1 MTTNRRKRWISIEAV
16 LWLAVLGFV
25 GYRIW
30 PQAASAFGLGSGGV
44 EVADVRVELLDG
56 EPVSLSDLRGQVV
69 LVNFW
74 ATWCPPCRLEMP
86 GFQRVYEDYA
96 DQGFTILG
104 LSTDRTSRG
113 AVVGF
118 LSDMGITYP
127 IAMATAQSVQAFGA
141 GNLLPTSYLLDKAG
155 KARYTVKGFY
165 TEAALE
171 RAVKRLLDEPTPIAQ
186 TTTEVAK

>member
-1 MTTNRRKRWISIEAV
+1 MTSNKRKRWISIEAV
-16 LWLAVLGFV
+16 IWIAVLGFV

-56 EPVSLSDLRGQVV
+56 EAVSLSDLRGQVV

-86 GFQRVYEDYA
+86 GFQRDYEEYA
-96 DQGFTILG
+96 DQGFVILG
-104 LSTDRTSRG
+104 LSTDRGRQRTVRD
-113 AVVGF
+113 
-118 LSDMGITYP
+118 LLHDMGITYP
-127 IAMATAQSVQAFGA
+127 VAMATAQSVNAFGA
-141 GNLLPTSYLLDKAG
+141 GNLLPTSYLLDRSG

-165 TEAALE
+165 TETALE
-171 RAVKRLLDEPTPIAQ
+171 QAVKRLLAEPAPEAQ
-186 TTTEVAK
+186 TESEVAG